1 MVISVMWCFIDWS
14 EVIIT
19 MFREMVNH
27 RVIIVEFS
35 MVSSVMS
42 LFMKVLVLLLGMCNF
57 MSSFLSNSMG
67 NFVCYFV
74 SDFMCSLMSSFL
86 MSCFVGF
93 LMCIFV
99 SISS

>member
-1 MVISVMWCFIDWS
+1 MLISIMRCFVNWS

-42 LFMKVLVLLLGMCNF
+42 LFMEVLVFLLGMGNF
-57 MSSFLSNSMG
+57 MSSFFSNSMG
-67 NFVCYFV
+67 NLV
-74 SDFMCSLMSSFL
+74 SDFMSSLMGSFLMSSF
-86 MSCFVGF
+86 V
-93 LMCIFV
+93 CIFV
-99 SISS
+99 SISG

>member
-1 MVISVMWCFIDWS
+1 MWCFIDWS

-27 RVIIVEFS
+27 RVIIVKFS

-67 NFVCYFV
+67 NLV
-74 SDFMCSLMSSFL
+74 SDFMGSLMGSFL
-86 MSCFVGF
+86 MSSFVGF